1 MSLFQRKTF
10 WNISSSKRFLLNH
23 FLLFTDLISFHCF
36 FHLSPALDPWFAFLS
51 GSVYSCLSSSLS
63 VSPFFLSPRGV
74 TVSLLKY
81 FLSGWKN
88 ASQLP
93 AGIPASAVSVLW
105 SLVWFLGLQSK
116 RWRPS
121 DLQFRLFF
129 WGQPAESFVVWAWEK
144 CEEMDG

>member
-1 MSLFQRKTF
+1 MSSIPRKIF
-10 WNISSSKRFLLNH
+10 WKIGSSKRFLLND
-23 FLLFTDLISFHCF
+23 FLSFSRIWLAFFF

-63 VSPFFLSPRGV
+63 VFPFFTPRGV
-74 TVSLLKY
+74 AISLPKH

-88 ASQLP
+88 ATQLP
-93 AGIPASAVSVLW
+93 AGMSASAVSVLW
-105 SLVWFLGLQSK
+105 SLVWLLVLQSM

-129 WGQPAESFVVWAWEK
+129 RGQPAESFVVWGWEK